1 MLSIGQGLVTFGYC
15 PSYKFSSN
23 VYTLGR
29 KDNSTDMITE
39 HTITIGSLEWF
50 YREVTPN
57 NPNNKPPV
65 VLLHGLPSHSYI
77 WRRVM
82 DNLGEQGFRAM
93 APDWIGSGFSAKPD
107 KRDFPYTS
115 DAYEKALG
123 EFLAGLKLDQ
133 VSLVVQGF
141 LASVAIQYAFN
152 HSHTI
157 HRLIVLNTPL
167 SPEIKL
173 PWLMQQRNI
182 PFVGDMVTQDPLLVD
197 RTLEKGSGFVIED
210 QDLDIF
216 RKPYLKSS
224 AVGRALLTTTKNLKL
239 SQTMKDIEKGFSAW
253 DVPTLMLW
261 GMADPWLSA
270 DIPEKLTANA
280 SNIEMVK
287 LDEAKHYPQEHWPK
301 EVSEEIITFLRR
313 QVV

>member
-1 MLSIGQGLVTFGYC
+1 
-15 PSYKFSSN
+15 
-23 VYTLGR
+23 
-29 KDNSTDMITE
+29 
-39 HTITIGSLEWF
+39 
-50 YREVTPN
+50 
-57 NPNNKPPV
+57 
-65 VLLHGLPSHSYI
+65 
-77 WRRVM
+77 M

-173 PWLMQQRNI
+173 PWLMQQWTI

>member
-1 MLSIGQGLVTFGYC
+1 
-15 PSYKFSSN
+15 
-23 VYTLGR
+23 
-29 KDNSTDMITE
+29 MITE
-39 HTITIGSLEWF
+39 QTITIGSLEWF

-57 NPNNKPPV
+57 NPNNQPPV

-82 DNLGEQGFRAM
+82 DNLGDQGFRAI

-107 KRDFPYTS
+107 KRNFAYTS
-115 DAYEKALG
+115 DAYQKALG
-123 EFLAGLKLDQ
+123 EFLGGLELDP

-152 HSHTI
+152 HPDTI

-167 SPEIKL
+167 SPDVKL
-173 PWLMQQRNI
+173 PWLMQQWTI

-210 QDLDIF
+210 QDLDIL
-216 RKPYLKSS
+216 RQPYLKSS
-224 AVGRALLTTTKNLKL
+224 AAGRALLTTTKNLKL
-239 SQTMKDIEKGFSAW
+239 SQTLKDIEKDFSAW
-253 DVPTLMLW
+253 IVPTLMLW
-261 GMADPWLSA
+261 GMSDPWLSSN
-270 DIPEKLTANA
+270 IPEKLTANV